1 MAAGVEVAALA
12 AAGGT
17 TLVTAMAT
25 DAWAVIRSGFA
36 RLPGRGEPDRIATL
50 ERALDEA
57 RAELAVLPDAA
68 RQQAAADQAAAWHAA
83 LAELL
88 TDQPQA
94 AAALAELLAQAGGP
108 APADGTVTQYAVAT
122 GDAQQ
127 AVQGHG
133 VQSVTFGV
141 RQR

>member
-1 MAAGVEVAALA
+1 MAVGAELAALA
-12 AAGGT
+12 AAGGS

-25 DAWAVIRSGFA
+25 DAWAVIRNGFA
-36 RLPGRGEPDRIATL
+36 RLLGGGEPDRIAAL
-50 ERALDEA
+50 ERALEEA
-57 RAELAVLPDAA
+57 RVELEGLSETA
-68 RQQAAADQAAAWHAA
+68 RPQAAADQAAAWREA

-108 APADGTVTQYAVAT
+108 AASGSVTQYVVAT

-133 VQSVTFGV
+133 VQSVTFGA
-141 RQR
+141 RQQ

>member
-1 MAAGVEVAALA
+1 MAAGPELAALA

-36 RLPGRGEPDRIATL
+36 RLLGRGEPDRISAL
-50 ERALDEA
+50 ECALEA
-57 RAELAVLPDAA
+57 ARTELAGLPETA
-68 RQQAAADQAAAWHAA
+68 RQQAVADQAAVWRGM

-88 TDQPQA
+88 TDRPQA
-94 AAALAELLAQAGGP
+94 TAALAELLAQAGGP
-108 APADGTVTQYAVAT
+108 APADGSVTQYAVAT